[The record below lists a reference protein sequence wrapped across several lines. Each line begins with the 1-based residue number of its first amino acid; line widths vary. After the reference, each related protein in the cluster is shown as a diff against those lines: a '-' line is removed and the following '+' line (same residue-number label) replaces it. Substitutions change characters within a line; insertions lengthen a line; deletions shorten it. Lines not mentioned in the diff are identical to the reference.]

1 MIRRQPGSI
10 PSGCAASTA
19 TLWFT
24 DGAHRGRGG
33 CGSSSCLPTGAIRAG
48 VPELRG
54 PSPVPPSGLLGRW
67 LLSQGK
73 PLRLRPP
80 RVALLPQ
87 FCERRAKIVEPLL
100 SYGCSLPRLRK
111 GRGISRR

>member
-1 MIRRQPGSI
+1 
-10 PSGCAASTA
+10 
-19 TLWFT
+19 
-24 DGAHRGRGG
+24 
-33 CGSSSCLPTGAIRAG
+33 
-48 VPELRG
+48 
-54 PSPVPPSGLLGRW
+54 VPPSGLLGRW

-87 FCERRAKIVEPLL
+87 FCNGGPKVVEPLL

-111 GRGISRR
+111 GRGISLRWSISLWLSILINVMLRSIIASIDAVCCGRITDRHGTVLQRDVLIL

>member
-1 MIRRQPGSI
+1 MASYRATSTI
-10 PSGCAASTA
+10 STA
-19 TLWFT
+19 SPSCALW
-24 DGAHRGRGG
+24 
-33 CGSSSCLPTGAIRAG
+33 RA
-48 VPELRG
+48 ELRG

-87 FCERRAKIVEPLL
+87 FCNGGPKILEPLL

-111 GRGISRR
+111 GRGISLR